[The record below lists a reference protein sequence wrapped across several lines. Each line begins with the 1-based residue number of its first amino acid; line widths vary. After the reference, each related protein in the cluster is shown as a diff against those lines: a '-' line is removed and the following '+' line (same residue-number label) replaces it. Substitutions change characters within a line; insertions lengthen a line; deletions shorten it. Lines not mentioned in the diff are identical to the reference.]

1 MTAYCKNSA
10 HVYVDNFIVNIF
22 KKSRSL
28 SVSKISAESSI
39 KYLKK
44 VRSVFLSVYFFFF
57 YVLTEVTQSA
67 QVKYF

>member
-28 SVSKISAESSI
+28 SVSKISAESLI

-57 YVLTEVTQSA
+57 M
-67 QVKYF
+67 F